1 MSIIRSS
8 AAGLM
13 LALAFLVASCSDQPV
28 TSPDTAAISA
38 NDARSVAS
46 QLPTGLDRRP
56 SFAPRGLDGE
66 FARVAQEVKGFGGF
80 FRDGSGRLNVYMTDP
95 DISPSQVR
103 EQLTEAG
110 AFDAF
115 GASLASAPVQVL
127 EGRYDYLQ
135 LAEWHHRMR
144 PVLGIEGVV
153 FTHVDQTRNVLEVGI
168 QEGTSWDAVFAKLED
183 LEIPAEA
190 VTSVSSQGIVPLDG
204 HTLRNV
210 QRPRAG
216 GPQIVWERPGVG
228 WFVCTLGFNIIR
240 GETEGRSTPD
250 FITNSHCSAVRS
262 QVTGTD
268 YFQALP
274 EIFGGHPRE
283 FIGTEVEDPP
293 FFTAPCFAGW
303 VCRWSDALV
312 ARYDRQNPVT
322 LGNIYRTEFFGE
334 GTSAGSLEV
343 ADDQLFHIRGEVP
356 FPALGETLNKV
367 GRTTG
372 WTRGQVVI
380 TCGNFGVAGAAV
392 PTAMLCQDVVAAPS
406 AGGDSGSP
414 VFRQIGDSNHV
425 ELYGTLWGGGAIG
438 GQPVFVFSAMENIR
452 IELGDFVTH

>member
-1 MSIIRSS
+1 MFKHRSS
-8 AAGLM
+8 AAGLT
-13 LALAFLVASCSDQPV
+13 LAVAFLVASCSDQPV
-28 TSPDTAAISA
+28 TSPDAGISA
-38 NDARSVAS
+38 DDLHAS
-46 QLPTGLDRRP
+46 ASKAPPGLDRRP
-56 SFAPRGLDGE
+56 AFAPRGLDGE
-66 FARVAQEVKGFGGF
+66 FARVAQDVKGFGGF
-80 FRDGSGRLNVYMTDP
+80 FRDGSGHLNVYMTDP
-95 DISPSQVR
+95 AVSPSQVR
-103 EQLTEAG
+103 EQLAEAG

-135 LAEWHHRMR
+135 LAEWHHRML

-168 QEGTSWDAVFAKLED
+168 REGASWDAVAAKLEEM
-183 LEIPAEA
+183 EIPAAA
-190 VTSVSSQGIVPLDG
+190 VTSVSSEGIVPLVG
-204 HTLRNV
+204 HTLQNV

-216 GPQIVWERPGVG
+216 GPQIVFERPGVG
-228 WFVCTLGFNIIR
+228 WFVCTLGFNVIR
-240 GETEGRSTPD
+240 EGTRGQSTPD
-250 FITNSHCSAVRS
+250 FITNSHCSATRS

-293 FFTAPCFAGW
+293 FFAAPCFTGF

-312 ARYDRQNPVT
+312 ARYDRRNPVT
-322 LGNIYRTEFFGE
+322 LGNIYRTAFFGE

-343 ADDQLFHIRGEVP
+343 ADGQLFHIRGEVP
-356 FPALGETLNKV
+356 FPEMGEALNKV

-372 WTRGQVVI
+372 WTRGEVVI
-380 TCGNFGVAGAAV
+380 TCGNFSVAGAAP

-425 ELYGTLWGGGAIG
+425 ELYGIMWGGGAIG
-438 GQPVFVFSAMENIR
+438 GQPVFVFSAMENVR
-452 IELGDFVTH
+452 TELGDFVTH